1 MNSYRPPAPRAA
13 FTLAAVAMTVLT
25 LGLSVLP
32 AKGIR
37 RERRCR
43 ASASRAIPAAATA
56 SEEGMPIMVYGVRDK
71 EQRCRRSVCPTRRR
85 SMFRTSGRRKGNR
98 FRAQLFPRRPHPQ
111 AGGGEV

>member
-32 AKGIR
+32 AKVDSG
-37 RERRCR
+37 ENAGAV

-56 SEEGMPIMVYGVRDK
+56 AEEGMPIMVYGVRDK
-71 EQRCRRSVCPTRRR
+71 ETAMQKVRVPHAQKVHVPHVGPPQR
-85 SMFRTSGRRKGNR
+85 
-98 FRAQLFPRRPHPQ
+98 QQ
-111 AGGGEV
+111 I